1 MAIKWKNNKD
11 TTTTKEITL
20 EKAAKKKS
28 WLGYLLVCAL
38 VAAVSVFTYR
48 MEPELQKIR
57 EKSQKEMQE
66 RLSQQQDE
74 DTTVDFGYYSDS
86 DKMSLV
92 SNIYYLKYKMENM
105 YDGLTSSEYLLKN
118 NKTYK
123 NLTSAEE
130 KKKYE
135 ERAQEL
141 VNILY
146 TVYRMDYSVG
156 EGCNTYT
163 YMYDK
168 ERGISN
174 GQEDLAAVIQGKDLS
189 QIQEKYQSYMVIDF
203 DEKGNPSITTKYN
216 VEESNFLNYLKNIKL
231 QAVADYYTSQDI
243 YIYEAEA
250 NDSAME
256 EDSEEYD
263 EVTYEEQLT
272 DTTDY
277 ADTTETIVTGDE
289 KQQSTIGKIAIDFP
303 KIKNTQV
310 VIGFRYVVADEVYY
324 SSHYDD
330 AFNLS
335 YIIVLCFIVVLIIGA
350 LILQNIPI
358 LGLKNQQIFRIPIE
372 VILVAGFAGVLVCI
386 EGELPY
392 IFMMEAK
399 EGFQYWLTG
408 SDRVRDAVMVN
419 HLPSIINVG
428 LWFGFY
434 GIIYWGIANVLPYIL
449 HPIKSIMESSII
461 IKIIKW
467 IKNQCRKC
475 YVYVTTLEAEKGLKR
490 NIIKILGANFI
501 LVSLLCCGWFLGILG
516 VIIYTIVLYFIL
528 IKKCGAI
535 QSQYDRLLSMVTDMA
550 QGELNVDV
558 SEDLGVFE
566 PMKQELSKVRSGFKH
581 AVEEEVKSQ
590 NMKTELIT
598 NVSHD
603 LKTPLTAIITY
614 VDLLKNENLEEET
627 RKEYIMTLDK
637 KSQRLKVLIEDL
649 FEVSKAS
656 SNNITMHYADVDL
669 VNLIKQVR
677 LENEERIMNS
687 DLVFR
692 WNMPEEKCVLR
703 LDPQRT
709 YRVIENLVV
718 NALKYSLGGSRVYVD
733 VENTEKQ
740 VIFTMKN
747 ISATELNF
755 EAEKLTERF
764 VRGDVSRNT
773 EGSGLGLAIARSFTE
788 IQNGTFSVE
797 IDGDLFKVTVIFNK
811 QWPET

>member
-11 TTTTKEITL
+11 ATKTKEITL
-20 EKAAKKKS
+20 ELEKETKKKS
-28 WLGYLLVCAL
+28 WLGYLLICVL
-38 VAAVSVFTYR
+38 VIAVSVITYR
-48 MEPELQKIR
+48 MEPVLQQIR
-57 EKSQKEMQE
+57 DKGQKEWQE
-66 RLSQQQDE
+66 RMVEQKGQGAII
-74 DTTVDFGYYSDS
+74 DFGYYSDR
-86 DKMSLV
+86 DRMSLV

-105 YDGLTSSEYLLKN
+105 YDGLSSSEYLLKN

-123 NLTSAEE
+123 NLTSVEE

-135 ERAQEL
+135 EKAQEL

-156 EGCNTYT
+156 EGCSTYT

-174 GQEDLAAVIQGKDLS
+174 GQEDLAAVIEGKDLS

-216 VEESNFLNYLKNIKL
+216 VEESNFLNYINNIKL
-231 QAVADYYTSQDI
+231 QAVADYYTSQGI
-243 YIYEAEA
+243 YIYEAET
-250 NDSAME
+250 NKPVTENTVE
-256 EDSEEYD
+256 EIVDEVSVDGVSEETT
-263 EVTYEEQLT
+263 VTENDI
-272 DTTDY
+272 DT
-277 ADTTETIVTGDE
+277 
-289 KQQSTIGKIAIDFP
+289 KQESSNSKIAIDFP
-303 KIKNTQV
+303 KIKDTQV
-310 VIGFRYVVADEVYY
+310 VIGFQYVVTDEAYY
-324 SSHYDD
+324 SLHYDD
-330 AFNLS
+330 AFYLS
-335 YIIVLCFIVVLIIGA
+335 YIIVLCFIVLLIIGA
-350 LILQNIPI
+350 LILQNISI
-358 LGLKNQQIFRIPIE
+358 LELKNQQIFRMPTE
-372 VILVAGFAGVLVCI
+372 VILAAGLVGLVVCCT
-386 EGELPY
+386 EELPY
-392 IFMMEAK
+392 IFMMEVK
-399 EGFQYWLTG
+399 KGFQYWFTD
-408 SDRVRDAVMVN
+408 SDIIKEAKMIN
-419 HLPSIINVG
+419 NLPSIINVG
-428 LWFGFY
+428 LWFVLY

-449 HPIKSIMESSII
+449 HPIKNTAENSII
-461 IKIIKW
+461 IKLIKW
-467 IKNQCRKC
+467 IKKQCKKC
-475 YVYVTTLEAEKGLKR
+475 YTYTTTIKVEKGLQN
-490 NIIKILGANFI
+490 NIIKILAVNFV

-516 VIIYTIVLYFIL
+516 VIIYTVILYFVL
-528 IKKCGAI
+528 MKKGGTI
-535 QSQYDRLLSMVTDMA
+535 QAQYHRLLYMVTDMA

-558 SEDLGVFE
+558 SENLGVFE
-566 PMKQELSKVRSGFKH
+566 PVKQELFKVRSGFKQ

-614 VDLLKNENLEEET
+614 VDLLKNENLDEET

-656 SNNITMHYADVDL
+656 SNNITMHYADVDM
-669 VNLIKQVR
+669 VNLVKQVR
-677 LENEERIMNS
+677 LENEERIMAS

-692 WNMPEEKCVLR
+692 WNLPEEKCILR

-709 YRVIENLVV
+709 YRVIENLLV
-718 NALKYSLGGSRVYVD
+718 NALKYSMRGSRVYVD
-733 VENTEKQ
+733 MENTENL

-797 IDGDLFKVTVIFNK
+797 IDGDLFKVIVIFNK
-811 QWPET
+811 QKTEN

>member
-11 TTTTKEITL
+11 ATKTKEITL
-20 EKAAKKKS
+20 ELEKETKKKS
-28 WLGYLLVCAL
+28 WLGYLLICVL
-38 VAAVSVFTYR
+38 VIAVSVITYR
-48 MEPELQKIR
+48 MEPVLQQIR
-57 EKSQKEMQE
+57 DKGQKEWQE
-66 RLSQQQDE
+66 RMVEQKGQGAII
-74 DTTVDFGYYSDS
+74 DFGYYSDR
-86 DKMSLV
+86 DRMSLV

-105 YDGLTSSEYLLKN
+105 YDGLSSSEYLLKN

-123 NLTSAEE
+123 NLTSVEE

-135 ERAQEL
+135 EKAQEL

-156 EGCNTYT
+156 EGCSTYT

-174 GQEDLAAVIQGKDLS
+174 GQEDLAAVIEGKDLS

-216 VEESNFLNYLKNIKL
+216 VEESNFLNYINNIKL
-231 QAVADYYTSQDI
+231 QAVADYYTSQGI
-243 YIYEAEA
+243 YIYEAET
-250 NDSAME
+250 NKPVTENTVE
-256 EDSEEYD
+256 EIVDEVSVDGVSEETT
-263 EVTYEEQLT
+263 VTENDI
-272 DTTDY
+272 DT
-277 ADTTETIVTGDE
+277 
-289 KQQSTIGKIAIDFP
+289 KQESSNSKIAIDFP
-303 KIKNTQV
+303 KIKDTQV
-310 VIGFRYVVADEVYY
+310 VIGFQYVVTDEAYY
-324 SSHYDD
+324 SLHYDD
-330 AFNLS
+330 AFYLS
-335 YIIVLCFIVVLIIGA
+335 YIIVLCFIVLLIIGA
-350 LILQNIPI
+350 LILQNISI
-358 LGLKNQQIFRIPIE
+358 LELKNQQIFRMPTE
-372 VILVAGFAGVLVCI
+372 VILAAGLVGLVVCCT
-386 EGELPY
+386 EELPY
-392 IFMMEAK
+392 IFMMEVK
-399 EGFQYWLTG
+399 KGFQYWFTD
-408 SDRVRDAVMVN
+408 SDIIKEAKMIN
-419 HLPSIINVG
+419 NLPSIINVG
-428 LWFGFY
+428 LWFVLY

-449 HPIKSIMESSII
+449 HPIKNTAENSII
-461 IKIIKW
+461 IKLIKW
-467 IKNQCRKC
+467 IKKQCKKC
-475 YVYVTTLEAEKGLKR
+475 YTYTTTIKVEKGLQN
-490 NIIKILGANFI
+490 NIIKILAVNFV

-516 VIIYTIVLYFIL
+516 VIIYTVILYFVL
-528 IKKCGAI
+528 MKKGGTI
-535 QSQYDRLLSMVTDMA
+535 QAQYHRLLYMVTDMA

-558 SEDLGVFE
+558 SENLGVFE
-566 PMKQELSKVRSGFKH
+566 SVKQELFKVRSGFKQ

-614 VDLLKNENLEEET
+614 VDLLKNENLDEET

-656 SNNITMHYADVDL
+656 SNNITMHYADVDM
-669 VNLIKQVR
+669 VNLVKQVR
-677 LENEERIMNS
+677 LENEERIMAS

-692 WNMPEEKCVLR
+692 WNLPEEKCILR

-709 YRVIENLVV
+709 YRVIENLLV
-718 NALKYSLGGSRVYVD
+718 NALKYSMRGSRVYVD
-733 VENTEKQ
+733 MENTENL

-797 IDGDLFKVTVIFNK
+797 IDGDLFKVIVIFNK
-811 QWPET
+811 QKTEN

>member
-1 MAIKWKNNKD
+1 MAIKWKNNKN
-11 TTTTKEITL
+11 TTTKEITL
-20 EKAAKKKS
+20 EKEIKKNKV
-28 WLGYLLVCAL
+28 WLGYLLVCVL
-38 VAAVSVFTYR
+38 VAAVSLVTYR

-57 EKSQKEMQE
+57 EKSQKELE
-66 RLSQQQDE
+66 ESLSQQQGE
-74 DTTVDFGYYSDS
+74 DATVDFGYYSDG
-86 DKMSLV
+86 DKMPLV

-105 YDGLTSSEYLLKN
+105 YDGLSSSEYLLKN
-118 NKTYK
+118 NKTY
-123 NLTSAEE
+123 NSLTSAEE
-130 KKKYE
+130 KKQYE
-135 ERAQEL
+135 EKAQEL
-141 VNILY
+141 INILY

-156 EGCNTYT
+156 GYEVYT

-174 GQEDLAAVIQGKDLS
+174 GQEDLAAVIQGKNIS

-203 DEKGNPSITTKYN
+203 DKKGNPSITTKHN
-216 VEESNFLNYLKNIKL
+216 LEEGNFINYLNNIKL

-243 YIYEAEA
+243 YIYEVPTS
-250 NDSAME
+250 DSATE
-256 EDSEEYD
+256 EYEQEYVDEYD
-263 EVTYEEQLT
+263 EITYEEQIIE
-272 DTTDY
+272 TTDE
-277 ADTTETIVTGDE
+277 AVTVSEDNG
-289 KQQSTIGKIAIDFP
+289 QQSAAGKIAIDFP

-310 VIGFRYVVADEVYY
+310 VIGFRYVVTDDVYY
-324 SSHYDD
+324 SHYDD
-330 AFNLS
+330 AYNLS
-335 YIIVLCFIVVLIIGA
+335 YIIVLCFIVLLIIGA
-350 LILQNIPI
+350 LILQNISI
-358 LGLKNQQIFRIPIE
+358 LGLKKQQIFRLPIE
-372 VILVAGFAGVLVCI
+372 VILAAGFAGLILCI
-386 EGELPY
+386 DAELPY
-392 IFMMEAK
+392 LFMMQAK
-399 EGFQYWLTG
+399 NAFQYWLTD
-408 SDRVRDAVMVN
+408 SDMVRDAVMVN
-419 HLPSIINVG
+419 HLPSIINLG
-428 LWFGFY
+428 LWFAFY
-434 GIIYWGIANVLPYIL
+434 GVIYLGIANILPYIL
-449 HPIKSIMESSII
+449 HPIKSTVESSII
-461 IKIIKW
+461 VKIIKW
-467 IKNQCRKC
+467 IKNQCKKC
-475 YVYVTTLEAEKGLKR
+475 YIYITTLETEKGIKK
-490 NIIKILGANFI
+490 NIIKILAANFV
-501 LVSLLCCGWFLGILG
+501 LMSLLCCGWFFGIFG
-516 VIIYTIVLYFIL
+516 VIIYTIVLYYIL
-528 IKKCGAI
+528 LKKGGTVKA
-535 QSQYDRLLSMVTDMA
+535 QYDRLLSMVTDMA

-669 VNLIKQVR
+669 VNLVKQVR
-677 LENEERIMNS
+677 LENEERIIDS
-687 DLVFR
+687 GLVFR
-692 WNMPEEKCVLR
+692 WNLPEEKCVLR

-709 YRVIENLVV
+709 YRVIENLLV
-718 NALKYSLGGSRVYVD
+718 NALKYSMGGSRVYVD
-733 VENTEKQ
+733 VLNTEKQ

-747 ISATELNF
+747 ISAAELNF

-811 QWPET
+811 QWTET